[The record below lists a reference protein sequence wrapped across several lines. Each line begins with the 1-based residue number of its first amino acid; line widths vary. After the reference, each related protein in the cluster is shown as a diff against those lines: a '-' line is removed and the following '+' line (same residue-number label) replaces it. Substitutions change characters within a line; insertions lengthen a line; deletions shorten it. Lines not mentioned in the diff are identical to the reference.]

1 MSEPFGIISQITF
14 DDSVVKTPAQENIDP
29 DLISTFDGPRNSFI
43 DAGFSKDSSF
53 IYSIV
58 SIDAHALTSNYSAQ
72 FLVYFDRVQNKLIR
86 RRISPGNA
94 PKQYPNTYLET
105 ELSLDSVKSSEAKK
119 MRVYFDP
126 EYLNVEDGKGTDL
139 QLIKTTNRSGLY
151 RFVLLN
157 TDLQQQ
163 SNVDVKI
170 TDTRNIKTFGF
181 QAQLADKSLRSGLKN

>member
-1 MSEPFGIISQITF
+1 
-14 DDSVVKTPAQENIDP
+14 
-29 DLISTFDGPRNSFI
+29 
-43 DAGFSKDSSF
+43 
-53 IYSIV
+53 V

-86 RRISPGNA
+86 RRISPSNA

-126 EYLNVEDGKGTDL
+126 EYLNVEDSKGTDL
-139 QLIKTTNRSGLY
+139 QLIKTTNRNGLY